1 MKNEWLASILKL
13 SPAER
18 IRIAQTIWESV
29 EELPES
35 EELSDE
41 QRMELA
47 KRLADFEGNGS
58 KGRPWREVLAGIG
71 SRS

>member
-1 MKNEWLASILKL
+1 MKSEWLASILKL
-13 SPAER
+13 NPAER

-41 QRMELA
+41 QRTELSRRMA
-47 KRLADFEGNGS
+47 ELEMNGS
-58 KGRPWREVLAGIG
+58 KGRPWRQVLSSITSG
-71 SRS
+71 S

>member
-1 MKNEWLASILKL
+1 MKSEWLASILKL

-47 KRLADFEGNGS
+47 RRLADFEKNGS
-58 KGRPWREVLAGIG
+58 KGRPWREVLADIS